1 LLRLFVCEINA
12 SACGRNQRRI
22 KAQPAAGTLRF
33 RLLDGALDT
42 GEDELAGGASLT
54 GRGLMQAAVQLARQI
69 DAGADGAGLH
79 EIIVERPT

>member
-1 LLRLFVCEINA
+1 
-12 SACGRNQRRI
+12 
-22 KAQPAAGTLRF
+22 
-33 RLLDGALDT
+33 LLDGALDT

-79 EIIVERPT
+79 ETIVERPT